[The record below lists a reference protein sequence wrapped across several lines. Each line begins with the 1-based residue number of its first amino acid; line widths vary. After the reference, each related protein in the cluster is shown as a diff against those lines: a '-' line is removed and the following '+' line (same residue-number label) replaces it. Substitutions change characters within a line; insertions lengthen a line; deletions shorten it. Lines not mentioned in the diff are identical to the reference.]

1 MFFNILTPKFLKVFY
16 NALLTG
22 MPSLTYNPYNK
33 NTLHAPFVV
42 KEYSTYINYKLN
54 ETQKDYINNFLNK
67 NSDGFELLPASLL
80 KDYLKDYYLS
90 INIYNCTSPLFDF
103 ISSDE
108 ATRCEIN
115 VYVKDKN
122 NVEGTLIME
131 YASNILS
138 LDPDNLFKPKSN
150 INFDTNHELIYG
162 IVKDN
167 NFELKFNYNRF
178 LDTSIYGKISSNLIK
193 FTDKIFYKNGLYDKV
208 YYDSSLIHN
217 KIIDVNDYEVYFK
230 FFDMEFNKVDSI
242 FYFEEPINF
251 VGGMWYNLNKEF

>member
-1 MFFNILTPKFLKVFY
+1 
-16 NALLTG
+16 
-22 MPSLTYNPYNK
+22 
-33 NTLHAPFVV
+33 
-42 KEYSTYINYKLN
+42 
-54 ETQKDYINNFLNK
+54 
-67 NSDGFELLPASLL
+67 
-80 KDYLKDYYLS
+80 
-90 INIYNCTSPLFDF
+90 
-103 ISSDE
+103 
-108 ATRCEIN
+108 
-115 VYVKDKN
+115 
-122 NVEGTLIME
+122 ME

-150 INFDTNHELIYG
+150 INFDTNHELMYG